1 MVFRGEFYKKIYFL
15 DRIDGPVNRENVYL
29 NIIGVNSGLK
39 LNVRFPEG
47 PVVGGSI
54 HCIELW
60 GGGVPLYREP
70 HR

>member
-29 NIIGVNSGLK
+29 NIIGIHSGPI
-39 LNVRFPEG
+39 LNVRFSEG

-54 HCIELW
+54 
-60 GGGVPLYREP
+60 V
-70 HR
+70 